1 MSAFEQHGIRH
12 LSYSAIDMFRTDPAA
27 WLLRYPM
34 RIRGGSNSNMW
45 RGIAAED
52 GLEQYLTDEFGT
64 MSVEDAVAA
73 ARKRFAKE
81 TALMASDNGRDKAMA
96 DLEGYVT
103 NAIEA
108 MKPFGRPAATQTR
121 LSLRFDNCPV
131 EIMGFD
137 DFSYT
142 DPNLSIDLK
151 TTGRMPSQIM
161 DNHKRQGAL
170 YQAMRPDYDIKF
182 CYVTPKKFE
191 IYDLD
196 KDEAAELLEEY
207 KVTVKKMETFLSLSN
222 DATELASIFAPSYS
236 SFYWNDPIMRS
247 EAKRVFGV

>member
-1 MSAFEQHGIRH
+1 MSAFEAHGIRH
-12 LSYSAIDMFRTDPAA
+12 LSYSSIDMFRTDPAA

-34 RIRGGSNSNMW
+34 KIKGGSNANMW
-45 RGIAAED
+45 RGIAAEH
-52 GLEQYLTDEFGT
+52 GLEQYLTDEFNS
-64 MSVEDAVAA
+64 MSEDDAVAA
-73 ARKRFAKE
+73 ARKRFARD
-81 TALMASDNGRDKAMA
+81 TALIVDDKREKASD
-96 DLEGYVT
+96 DLDGYVR

-121 LSLRFDNCPV
+121 LSLRLDECPI

-151 TTGRMPSQIM
+151 TTGRLPSQIA

-182 CYVTPKKFE
+182 CYVTPKKFAV
-191 IYDLD
+191 YDLD
-196 KDEAAELLEEY
+196 KDEAAEILEEY

-222 DATELASIFAPSYS
+222 DARELASIFAPSYS

-247 EAKRVFGV
+247 EAKRIFGV

>member
-1 MSAFEQHGIRH
+1 MTAFEAHGIRH
-12 LSYSAIDMFRTDPAA
+12 LSYSSIDMFRTDPAA

-34 RIRGGSNSNMW
+34 KIKGGSNVNMW
-45 RGIAAED
+45 RGIAAEH
-52 GLEQYLTDEFGT
+52 GVEQYLTDEFGVL
-64 MSVEDAVAA
+64 SVEQAVEMAV
-73 ARKRFAKE
+73 KQFSKD
-81 TALMASDNGRDKAMA
+81 TALLTNGGDRDKARE
-96 DLEGYVT
+96 DLVGYVT
-103 NAIEA
+103 NGIEA
-108 MKPFGRPAATQTR
+108 MKPFGTPDATQTR
-121 LSLRFDNCPV
+121 LSLRLDGCPV

-151 TTGRMPSQIM
+151 TTGRLPSAIM

-182 CYVTPKKFE
+182 CYVTPKKFAV
-191 IYDLD
+191 YSLD
-196 KDEAAELLEEY
+196 KDEAAEILEEY

-222 DATELASIFAPSYS
+222 DARELASIFAPSYS

-247 EAKRVFGV
+247 EAKRIFGV

>member
-1 MSAFEQHGIRH
+1 
-12 LSYSAIDMFRTDPAA
+12 
-27 WLLRYPM
+27 
-34 RIRGGSNSNMW
+34 
-45 RGIAAED
+45 
-52 GLEQYLTDEFGT
+52 
-64 MSVEDAVAA
+64 
-73 ARKRFAKE
+73 
-81 TALMASDNGRDKAMA
+81 
-96 DLEGYVT
+96 
-103 NAIEA
+103 
-108 MKPFGRPAATQTR
+108 
-121 LSLRFDNCPV
+121 
-131 EIMGFD
+131 
-137 DFSYT
+137 
-142 DPNLSIDLK
+142 
-151 TTGRMPSQIM
+151 MPSQIM

-182 CYVTPKKFE
+182 CYVTPKKFA

>member
-1 MSAFEQHGIRH
+1 MSAFEAHGIRH

-34 RIRGGSNSNMW
+34 KIKGGSNANMW
-45 RGIAAED
+45 RGIAAEH
-52 GLEQYLTDEFGT
+52 GVEQYLMDEFGVMT
-64 MSVEDAVAA
+64 VEQAVEL
-73 ARKRFAKE
+73 ARKQFAKD
-81 TALMASDNGRDKAMA
+81 TVLSGDVNGREKAIA

-108 MKPFGRPAATQTR
+108 LKPFGRPAATQTR
-121 LSLRFDNCPV
+121 LSLRLEGCPV

-151 TTGRMPSQIM
+151 TTGRLPSDIM
-161 DNHKRQGAL
+161 DNHKRQGSL
-170 YQAMRPDYDIKF
+170 YQAMRPDHDIKF
-182 CYVTPKKFE
+182 CYVTPKKFAV
-191 IYDLD
+191 YSLD
-196 KDEAAELLEEY
+196 KDEAASILEEY

-247 EAKRVFGV
+247 EAKRIFGV